1 MKGTETDTLFRNY
14 REGGRQGTYLKLKII
29 QGHMQNVLKCG
40 DKTRTVLHFLKY
52 LKLFESTGSQ

>member
-1 MKGTETDTLFRNY
+1 MKGMETDTLFRNY

-29 QGHMQNVLKCG
+29 QGYVQNALMCAE
-40 DKTRTVLHFLKY
+40 KTRTVLHFLKC